1 MKEAEYK
8 MTEQKLTELLRHAYH
23 WGRDNGS
30 NRSEK
35 NFNDFL
41 QTEAAQQ
48 ALSITNVVGQ
58 SEQLGSFQCPINEG
72 CKQICKEC
80 ANFNDI

>member
-1 MKEAEYK
+1 
-8 MTEQKLTELLRHAYH
+8 MTERKLTELLRHAYH

-41 QTEAAQQ
+41 QTEVVKQ
-48 ALSITNVVGQ
+48 ALKKYNKD
-58 SEQLGSFQCPINEG
+58 EYR
-72 CKQICKEC
+72 
-80 ANFNDI
+80 

>member
-1 MKEAEYK
+1 
-8 MTEQKLTELLRHAYH
+8 MTKQKLTELLRHAYQ

-41 QTEAAQQ
+41 QIEAVQQ
-48 ALSITNVVGQ
+48 ALTITSVVEQ
-58 SEQLGSFQCPINEG
+58 SEQLVCEHRWVHNTHSGTKYCSNG
-72 CKQICKEC
+72 CDGFAIHK
-80 ANFNDI
+80 AN